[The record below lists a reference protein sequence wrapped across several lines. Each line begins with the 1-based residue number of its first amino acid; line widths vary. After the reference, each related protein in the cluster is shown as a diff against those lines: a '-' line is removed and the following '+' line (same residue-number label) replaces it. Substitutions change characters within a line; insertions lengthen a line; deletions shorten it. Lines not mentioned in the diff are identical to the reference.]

1 MSSEPR
7 KSEPVRRLPVPAAR
21 PQNWGRRGGPQGLAT
36 WIYLLAWL
44 AVLVGGLVLA
54 VGASD
59 GGGEELWRALFVNFL
74 FWTSLAQGAVMW
86 AVIFRIA
93 RASWAAPISRLGHA
107 FAWYLPFSLLV
118 FAMLY
123 PGRDFAPWTPSH
135 VGDRAAWLNPSFVFL
150 RDGAGLLVLT
160 ILSWVFVR
168 TYLRADA
175 APAPPSDDQARRADA
190 TLRSSEATSL
200 RSTSRR
206 LSVLGVALCFAYGII
221 YSLLG
226 FDLVMSLTPGWH
238 SALLGWYFALGGLY
252 SGIAALIVTAVLLRR
267 WLGVSDLVGRNQFR
281 DLGNL
286 LMAFAMAMTYFFY
299 SQALPIWYENLPSET
314 VFAIPRIHLQPWQ
327 TLSWVMVGT
336 GYLGVFV
343 LLLVREM
350 KERATTLA
358 GVALLAVAAMWLE
371 RYLLVTPSLA
381 PRAVGFP
388 VLELLIG
395 AGFLGVL
402 VLVLL
407 IFLGRHPAPS
417 PLDLALIEDRE
428 AWR

>member
-1 MSSEPR
+1 
-7 KSEPVRRLPVPAAR
+7 
-21 PQNWGRRGGPQGLAT
+21 
-36 WIYLLAWL
+36 
-44 AVLVGGLVLA
+44 
-54 VGASD
+54 
-59 GGGEELWRALFVNFL
+59 
-74 FWTSLAQGAVMW
+74 
-86 AVIFRIA
+86 
-93 RASWAAPISRLGHA
+93 
-107 FAWYLPFSLLV
+107 
-118 FAMLY
+118 
-123 PGRDFAPWTPSH
+123 
-135 VGDRAAWLNPSFVFL
+135 
-150 RDGAGLLVLT
+150 
-160 ILSWVFVR
+160 
-168 TYLRADA
+168 
-175 APAPPSDDQARRADA
+175 
-190 TLRSSEATSL
+190 
-200 RSTSRR
+200 
-206 LSVLGVALCFAYGII
+206 VALCFAYGII

-299 SQALPIWYENLPSET
+299 SQALPIWYENLPPET

-350 KERATTLA
+350 KERAATLA